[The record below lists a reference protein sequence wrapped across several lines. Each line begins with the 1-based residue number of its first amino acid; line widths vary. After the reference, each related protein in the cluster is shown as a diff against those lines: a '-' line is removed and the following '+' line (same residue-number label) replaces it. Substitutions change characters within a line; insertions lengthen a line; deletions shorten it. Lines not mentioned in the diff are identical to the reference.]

1 MRSTDTNAYDNLFTV
16 TKCNFRL
23 FGGVPTSAGTPFF
36 APFHTAC
43 RRASFVGC
51 YHSRGLAVCLP
62 MFRILLY
69 FFPDVA
75 TMMFPRR
82 GCCDTSLAWRWL
94 RYFALFANGKNILN
108 MSVVAVIGLK
118 ITPSEEKNALRE
130 QKNVHLFCRFIFV
143 SYFCAALSGKY
154 AVVAQW

>member
-1 MRSTDTNAYDNLFTV
+1 MA
-16 TKCNFRL
+16 
-23 FGGVPTSAGTPFF
+23 
-36 APFHTAC
+36 
-43 RRASFVGC
+43 AS
-51 YHSRGLAVCLP
+51 P
-62 MFRILLY
+62 
-69 FFPDVA
+69 
-75 TMMFPRR
+75 PRR
-82 GCCDTSLAWRWL
+82 GRLFSRLFILFAAMPLSSVAVPLGVWTDMLLYVPPVVISLPRRGGCDTSPAWRWL

>member
-36 APFHTAC
+36 APFHTV
-43 RRASFVGC
+43 RRHASFVGC
-51 YHSRGLAVCLP
+51 YHSRGLGCLP
-62 MFRILLY
+62 PHVPCIVIFI
-69 FFPDVA
+69 PDVA
-75 TMMFPRR
+75 AVILPRR
-82 GCCDTSLAWRWL
+82 GDYDVYPARRWL

-108 MSVVAVIGLK
+108 MSVVPVIGLK

>member
-1 MRSTDTNAYDNLFTV
+1 MLSTDTNAYDNLFTV

-36 APFHTAC
+36 APFHTV
-43 RRASFVGC
+43 RRHASFVGC
-51 YHSRGLAVCLP
+51 SLP
-62 MFRILLY
+62 LGVWTDMLLY
-69 FFPDVA
+69 VPPVVISL
-75 TMMFPRR
+75 PRR

>member
-1 MRSTDTNAYDNLFTV
+1 
-16 TKCNFRL
+16 
-23 FGGVPTSAGTPFF
+23 
-36 APFHTAC
+36 
-43 RRASFVGC
+43 
-51 YHSRGLAVCLP
+51 
-62 MFRILLY
+62 
-69 FFPDVA
+69 
-75 TMMFPRR
+75 
-82 GCCDTSLAWRWL
+82 
-94 RYFALFANGKNILN
+94 

>member
-1 MRSTDTNAYDNLFTV
+1 MAASPPRRG
-16 TKCNFRL
+16 RL
-23 FGGVPTSAGTPFF
+23 FSRLFILFAAMPLSSVAITPGVW
-36 APFHTAC
+36 
-43 RRASFVGC
+43 
-51 YHSRGLAVCLP
+51 AVCLP

-82 GCCDTSLAWRWL
+82 GDCDASPARRRL
-94 RYFALFANGKNILN
+94 RGFALFANGKNILN

-118 ITPSEEKNALRE
+118 ITPSGEKNALRE

>member
-1 MRSTDTNAYDNLFTV
+1 M
-16 TKCNFRL
+16 
-23 FGGVPTSAGTPFF
+23 
-36 APFHTAC
+36 
-43 RRASFVGC
+43 
-51 YHSRGLAVCLP
+51 AVSP
-62 MFRILLY
+62 
-69 FFPDVA
+69 
-75 TMMFPRR
+75 PRR
-82 GCCDTSLAWRWL
+82 GRLFSRLFILFAAMPLSSVAVPLGVWTDMLLYVPPVVISLPRRGGCDTSPAWRGL